1 MIELIVRKI
10 FDIGLIAIV
19 IAFLTPLLQRLN
31 NFFIKKFGRVFGVII
46 YIFSFFV
53 VMIFLSNQTLNIYIA
68 KKFIEQDGIFSND
81 IEFAINILSSPILI
95 NNQEAQTILYSL
107 LFAKK

>member
-53 VMIFLSNQTLNIYIA
+53 VMIFLSNQTLIYILQKNSLNKMEYLA
-68 KKFIEQDGIFSND
+68 M
-81 IEFAINILSSPILI
+81 ILNLQLI
-95 NNQEAQTILYSL
+95 YYHLR
-107 LFAKK
+107 F